1 MTVREILGAYAC
13 LSKVKI
19 SLPASLSAAAGL
31 LLAGGTPG
39 TAPALIAGV
48 FLLAC
53 GASAL
58 NQYQERDA
66 DARMARTS
74 ARPIPAGRIRP
85 AAALRFAI
93 VLIALGDALL
103 FLGDS
108 WTAPLLGLAAV
119 FWYNGVYTPLK
130 VRSAFAAIPGAL
142 VGAIPPAIG
151 WTAGGG
157 GLGDPPLLALCFF
170 FFMWQVPHCLVHLA
184 AFGQEYED
192 IGRPCL
198 TSVFTGRQL
207 DRLTFQWLLATA
219 VSLQMIIVQGLI
231 GSPFVKAAL
240 LAASLWLAVEG
251 FRLLKAGRSDY
262 PALFRG
268 VNVFMLAVLLLIY
281 LDAVPRHL
289 P

>member
-1 MTVREILGAYAC
+1 
-13 LSKVKI
+13 
-19 SLPASLSAAAGL
+19 
-31 LLAGGTPG
+31 
-39 TAPALIAGV
+39 
-48 FLLAC
+48 
-53 GASAL
+53 
-58 NQYQERDA
+58 
-66 DARMARTS
+66 
-74 ARPIPAGRIRP
+74 
-85 AAALRFAI
+85 
-93 VLIALGDALL
+93 
-103 FLGDS
+103 
-108 WTAPLLGLAAV
+108 
-119 FWYNGVYTPLK
+119 
-130 VRSAFAAIPGAL
+130 
-142 VGAIPPAIG
+142 
-151 WTAGGG
+151 
-157 GLGDPPLLALCFF
+157 
-170 FFMWQVPHCLVHLA
+170 MWQVPHCLVHLA